1 MDLPKYDGTIH
12 PEEWM
17 QQFKVFCCANK
28 MSYSEEKFLWK
39 QLIHPAIKISS
50 IENISTHDEFLNAL
64 KAHVSFDIFKESC
77 KKKLLE
83 LKYIP
88 EKDGGDTAIFLSK
101 FQTLCYNAGIN
112 NIEEINIIIYKIMMS
127 NEFFKSE
134 FIRKSKEINSIE
146 ELLKLFND
154 ITVDEAILIKNCSY
168 VAIKHAAT
176 GKYLSSVSNLNYKTG
191 TYNQAV
197 FTGKTSLELNAIWN
211 IFDNKG
217 RSNVFYDDICLIHQ
231 QTNKRLNCTTYKSLS
246 NYSEV
251 SCYNNY
257 PTNHTIWK
265 LKQYNSTNN
274 CAYVKSQDRIILQSS
289 YLKKILRS
297 HELEFTINHEK
308 FQEVVCHDERIG
320 GNDEWIIELIDTHL
334 FQYLYDTSD
343 THLFQY
349 FYDTSK

>member
-1 MDLPKYDGTIH
+1 MDPPKYDGTIH

-28 MSYSEEKFLWK
+28 ISPSEEKYLWK
-39 QLIHPAIKISS
+39 QLIHPAIKIPS

-64 KAHVSFDIFKESC
+64 KAHVSFDIFKECC
-77 KKKLLE
+77 KRKLLE

-88 EKDGGDTAIFLSK
+88 EKYGGDTAILLSK

-112 NIEEINIIIYKIMMS
+112 NIEEIKMIIYKIMMS

-154 ITVDEAILIKNCSY
+154 ITADEAISVKNGSY

-176 GKYLSSVSNLNYKTG
+176 GKYLSSVSNLNYETG
-191 TYNQAV
+191 SRKQAV
-197 FTGKTSLELNAIWN
+197 FAGKTSLELNAIWN

-217 RSNVFYDDICLIHQ
+217 RSNVFYDDIYLMHQ
-231 QTNKRLNCTTYKSLS
+231 QTSRRLSCSSHKSLS

-251 SCYNNY
+251 NTRSEEY
-257 PTNHTIWK
+257 TSWK

-274 CAYVKSQDRIILQSS
+274 CVYVKSQDRIILQNN
-289 YLKKILRS
+289 YFNKILRS
-297 HELEFTINHEK
+297 HELEFTINNEK

-320 GNDEWIIELIDTHL
+320 GNDEWIIELIDNHL
-334 FQYLYDTSD
+334 FQYLYDTS
-343 THLFQY
+343 
-349 FYDTSK
+349 K

>member
-1 MDLPKYDGTIH
+1 MDPPKYNGTMH
-12 PEEWM
+12 PEEWI
-17 QQFKVFCCANK
+17 QQFKA
-28 MSYSEEKFLWK
+28 SYYYNNTSGNEVYLCK
-39 QLIHPAIKISS
+39 QLIHPAIKIPS
-50 IENISTHDEFLNAL
+50 IENISTYNELLNAL
-64 KAHVSFDIFKESC
+64 KAHVSFAIFKESC

-83 LKYIP
+83 LTYIP
-88 EKDGGDTAIFLSK
+88 EKDGGDTAAFLSK

-112 NIEEINIIIYKIMMS
+112 NIEEIKIIIYKIIIKMS

-154 ITVDEAILIKNCSY
+154 ITADEAISVKKGSY

-176 GKYLSSVSNLNYKTG
+176 GKYLSSVSNLNYENYETG
-191 TYNQAV
+191 SGNQAV
-197 FTGKTSLELNAIWN
+197 FAGKTSLELNAIWN
-211 IFDNKG
+211 IFDNKN
-217 RSNVFYDDICLIHQ
+217 RSNVFYDDIYFVHQPTGRRLI
-231 QTNKRLNCTTYKSLS
+231 CTSYKSLS

-251 SCYNNY
+251 SCYMNY
-257 PTNHTIWK
+257 GDYYEIWK

-274 CAYVKSQDRIILQSS
+274 CAYVKSQDRIILQNN

-297 HELEFTINHEK
+297 HELEFTINNEK

-334 FQYLYDTSD
+334 FQYLCDI
-343 THLFQY
+343 
-349 FYDTSK
+349 SKYIV

>member
-1 MDLPKYDGTIH
+1 MDPPKYDGTIH

-28 MSYSEEKFLWK
+28 MSYSEEKYLWK
-39 QLIHPAIKISS
+39 QLIHPAIKIPS
-50 IENISTHDEFLNAL
+50 IENISTHDELLNAL

-88 EKDGGDTAIFLSK
+88 EKDGGDTAILLSK

-112 NIEEINIIIYKIMMS
+112 NIEEIKIIIYKIIIKIS
-127 NEFFKSE
+127 KEFFKSE

-154 ITVDEAILIKNCSY
+154 ITADEAISVKNGSY

-176 GKYLSSVSNLNYKTG
+176 GKYLSSVSNLNYETG
-191 TYNQAV
+191 SGSQAV
-197 FTGKTSLELNAIWN
+197 FAGKTSLELNTIWN
-211 IFDNKG
+211 IFDDKN
-217 RSNVFYDDICLIHQ
+217 RSNVFYDDIYLVHQ
-231 QTNKRLNCTTYKSLS
+231 PTSRRLNCTSNKSLS

-251 SCYNNY
+251 SCYTNY
-257 PTNHTIWK
+257 GDYYKIWK

-274 CAYVKSQDRIILQSS
+274 CAYVKSQDRIILQNKHF
-289 YLKKILRS
+289 KKILRS
-297 HELEFTINHEK
+297 HELEFTIDNEK

-334 FQYLYDTSD
+334 FQYLYDTS
-343 THLFQY
+343 
-349 FYDTSK
+349 K